1 MEDKVFVKTSGKP
14 IAGRRTG
21 GTSFDVLASAEF
33 TGAEVTAGL
42 VVTATLYLLL

>member
-1 MEDKVFVKTSGKP
+1 MGDKVFVKHRGKA

-21 GTSFDVLASAEF
+21 GTSFDVPASAEF
-33 TGAEVTAGL
+33 TGAEVTAGV